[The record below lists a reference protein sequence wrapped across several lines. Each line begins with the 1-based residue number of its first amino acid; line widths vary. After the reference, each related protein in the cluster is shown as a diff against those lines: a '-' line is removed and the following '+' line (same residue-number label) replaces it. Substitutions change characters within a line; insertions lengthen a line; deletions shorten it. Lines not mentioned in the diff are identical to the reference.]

1 MRPEE
6 STELVIAYVAERDL
20 EVRPEG
26 ANNFLPHDGRAEMVV
41 SIHRQNGFAESMTI
55 SLEALPGGLSAVGAR
70 VEAGENQVELRL
82 ESGGTNSMIGP

>member
-1 MRPEE
+1 
-6 STELVIAYVAERDL
+6 
-20 EVRPEG
+20 
-26 ANNFLPHDGRAEMVV
+26 MVV